1 MEPKELCERLTQL
14 TKDIPGILNI
24 REDTKIA
31 KDPVVLMEVQDPLPN
46 QEDAPWRI
54 IAMHNDAFRS
64 AVSNT
69 GYACIEFLVFIGKID
84 PSSDGYYGK
93 VAGYC
98 LPWVDHQRMFPGPS
112 FRWDP
117 DTGSMTAYVQVWDDG
132 QPKESMDKALKRSL
146 VHLIGL
152 VYYSTCKKWEIGV
165 RDSLGKM
172 ADPIVQGV
180 CDRMNELLGG
190 PKKENE
196 DDSID

>member
-14 TKDIPGILNI
+14 TKDIPGISDI
-24 REDTKIA
+24 RVDTKIA
-31 KDPVVLMEVQDPLPN
+31 KDPVVVLEVQDPLPN
-46 QEDAPWRI
+46 QEDNPWRI
-54 IAMHNDAFRS
+54 IAMHNEAFRS

-69 GYACIEFLVFIGKID
+69 GYPCIEFLVPLGKID

-93 VAGYC
+93 VASFS

-117 DTGSMTAYVQVWDDG
+117 DTGNMNVYAQVWDDG
-132 QPKESMDKALKRSL
+132 QPRESMDKAFKRSL

-152 VYYSTCKKWEIGV
+152 VYYATWKKWEMGV
-165 RDSLGKM
+165 RESLGKM
-172 ADPIVQGV
+172 AAPIVQEV
-180 CDRMNELLGG
+180 YDRMNELMGG
-190 PKKENE
+190 PKKESE